1 MTLSDFRRFLKQWQL
16 ANKGYASSSKI
27 RHAVAMQPPESSWP
41 ARLVVFAAV
50 ASVWLTSWLPLAAA
64 APQPAALS
72 QCDLLIYEGLRGFCL
87 LLFILLGG
95 FCLKGM
101 RPDLFR
107 LPRELLLLTV
117 VIVIQILVTNTA
129 LDFYDSRW
137 RACGIA
143 LPATLPLAF
152 GALLLAPLLGLRTAF
167 CASIYTSLLAAAMVA
182 VQNGGTEN
190 AGTMVLLVFVE
201 GVIISIAGTI
211 LMRRL
216 RRRSYLVITGDILC
230 LLTLVF
236 VVLSAYPAPLAS
248 QAKEWKPNLIAVLAN
263 GFGMVILANLLLPFL
278 EYIFNMTTDQSLL
291 ELNDLN
297 HPLLKRLQIEAP
309 GTYHHSLMVAT
320 LAEAA
325 ATAIGVNPLLT
336 RVCAYF
342 HDIGKLA
349 HPEYFAE
356 NARHDDSPHEILHP
370 HMSSMIILNHVKEG
384 LDLAYKYK
392 LKKAIRDAIV
402 QHHGTS
408 LVYYFYHKAQEQGL
422 PGKPV
427 GEEDYRYPGP
437 LPQRKEIALISL
449 ADACEATIRS
459 LEKPTPQKIRIKVDE
474 IVRSRILDHQLED
487 ADLTFA
493 ELAIAKET
501 MIKTLSGMM
510 HGRVQ
515 YPSQAKAPHEHPAV
529 QADDKAPFE
538 QS

>member
-1 MTLSDFRRFLKQWQL
+1 MTFSDFRRFLKQWQL

-27 RHAVAMQPPESSWP
+27 RHVVALQQEEPSWP
-41 ARLVVFAAV
+41 TRVVVVFSIV
-50 ASVWLTSWLPLAAA
+50 AVWLTSWLPLAAA
-64 APQPAALS
+64 PQPGSLD
-72 QCDLLIYEGLRGFCL
+72 QGDLLFYAGLRGFCL

-95 FCLKGM
+95 YCLKGM

-107 LPRELLLLTV
+107 VPRELLLLTSI
-117 VIVIQILVTNTA
+117 IVIQILVTSTA
-129 LDFYDSRW
+129 LNLYDSRW
-137 RACGIA
+137 HDYQIA
-143 LPATLPLAF
+143 LPGALPLAF
-152 GALLLAPLLGLRTAF
+152 GALLMAPLLGLRTAF
-167 CASIYTSLLAAAMVA
+167 CASIYTSVLSAAIVA
-182 VQNGGTEN
+182 SRGDMEN
-190 AGTMVLLVFVE
+190 AGTMVLLVFVD
-201 GVIISIAGTI
+201 GVVISIAGTI

-216 RRRSYLVITGDILC
+216 RRRSYLVVTGGVLC
-230 LLTLVF
+230 LLTLMF
-236 VVLSAYPAPLAS
+236 VVLGSYPMSLAA
-248 QAKEWKPNLIAVLAN
+248 QVEGWKPNLMAILVN

-278 EYIFNMTTDQSLL
+278 EYVFNMTTDQSLL

-325 ATAIGVNPLLT
+325 ASAIGVNPLLT

-356 NARHDDSPHEILHP
+356 NARHDDSPHEDLHP

-392 LKKAIRDAIV
+392 LKKAIREAII

-408 LVYYFYHKAQEQGL
+408 LVYYFYHKAQEQGS

-449 ADACEATIRS
+449 ADSCEATIRS

-474 IVRSRILDHQLED
+474 IVRSRILDHQLDD

-515 YPSQAKAPHEHPAV
+515 YPAQGKTPHENPAV
-529 QADDKAPFE
+529 QADDKAPTE
-538 QS
+538 PS